1 MKTTND
7 SSAIVASIRRCFLKL
22 PHVQSIFASLDR
34 LYSYTCDREEPMHL
48 VIVGE
53 SGVGKSTLL
62 KKYTDSYQP
71 VVHEEYTEIPV
82 LLVSLDEAPTPKTL
96 AGTLLKA
103 MGSPFWNKG
112 SAEDRKAQLL
122 TLLQACKVR
131 LVIIDEANH
140 LVDRGGEK
148 TRHTSADWLKTVA
161 DKAGISLVLAGIPR
175 TIRLLETNDQL
186 RGRFREVISID
197 RFSVADKEAEKRFR
211 GVLKS
216 FQQLFKDVDSVDL
229 SSWELAR
236 AFAFATD
243 GRLREI
249 RSLLVKSAELAFAK
263 PTPRLTMEVLSDAFR
278 STIYANATPDRNPF
292 EAAFKEVPLTNIREP
307 FAPVER

>member
-1 MKTTND
+1 MKGNND
-7 SSAIVASIRRCFLKL
+7 VSVIVAAIRRCFVNF
-22 PHVQSIFASLDR
+22 PHVESTVAALDR
-34 LYSYTCDREEPMHL
+34 LYSYECEHEEPAHL
-48 VIVGE
+48 FIIGE

-62 KKYTDSYQP
+62 NRYEKSHP
-71 VVHEEYTEIPV
+71 RIIHEDYTEIPI
-82 LLVSLDEAPTPKTL
+82 LLVRLDEAPTPKTL
-96 AGTLLKA
+96 AGILLKA
-103 MGSPFWNKG
+103 MESPFWSKG
-112 SAEDRKAQLL
+112 DAVERKVQLL
-122 TLLQACKVR
+122 SLLRACKVR

-148 TRHTSADWLKTVA
+148 TRHNAADWLKTVA
-161 DKAGISLVLAGIPR
+161 DAAGISFVLAGIPR

-197 RFSVADKEAEKRFR
+197 RFSVADQETEKRFR

-216 FQQLFKDVDSVDL
+216 FQRLFCNLDSIDL
-229 SSWELAR
+229 SSRELTR

-249 RSLLVKSAELAFAK
+249 RSLLVRSVELAYAL
-263 PTPRLTMEVLSDAFR
+263 PSPRLTMSILSQAFR
-278 STIYANATPDRNPF
+278 SAIYADAPPDRNPF
-292 EAAFKEVPLTNIREP
+292 EAAFKAVPLTIVGEP